1 MPTIQVFDPPMCCST
16 GICGPEVDP
25 TLARFASDLEWL
37 KENGIDVQRFNL
49 GQEPAAFVS
58 NPTVAGAIRGRDDAL
73 PLILVNG
80 AIASQ
85 GSYPSREVLAEL
97 AGIAPPA
104 SRPSLYTEAI
114 QELVAIGAAIAAN
127 CEPCFKYHFDQ
138 ARKLGVSKEDVARAV
153 ATAQMVK
160 EAPARS
166 ILEVAERYTGAKVS
180 PNAAPSACC
189 PPAET
194 APVGIGGTGSTPK
207 KCC

>member
-16 GICGPEVDP
+16 GVCGPEVDP
-25 TLARFASDLEWL
+25 ALARFASDLEWL
-37 KENGIDVQRFNL
+37 KENGVDVQRFNL
-49 GQEPAAFVS
+49 GQEPSAFVS
-58 NPTVAGAIRGRDDAL
+58 NPTVAAAIRGRDDAL

-104 SRPSLYTEAI
+104 ARPSLYSEAV

-166 ILEVAERYTGAKVS
+166 ILEVAERYTGAKV
-180 PNAAPSACC
+180 PTATASACC

-194 APVGIGGTGSTPK
+194 APVGIGGAGSTSK